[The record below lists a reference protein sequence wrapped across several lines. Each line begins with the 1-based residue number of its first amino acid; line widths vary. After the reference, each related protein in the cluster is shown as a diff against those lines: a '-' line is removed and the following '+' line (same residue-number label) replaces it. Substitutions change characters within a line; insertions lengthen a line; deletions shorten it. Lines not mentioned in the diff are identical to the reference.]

1 MFLDEEDIGSTI
13 LGLLVAKFEKGNFI
27 KAIRQAH
34 PFTLKPLFIS
44 KLFMI
49 SPPSKRL
56 PRFLCTTAH
65 SVGQQ
70 LPLSEEQ
77 LHHAGRVL
85 RLHEGQTVLVWN
97 GNGLEFSATLHFSGA
112 KHGFFL
118 LTDLLREM
126 HQAELRR
133 KLMVLQALPEG
144 DKMDW
149 VLEKCTEL
157 GVHAFYPVQAQRS
170 VVRLESHRL
179 VKRQAHWQRV
189 VEAACL
195 QSERGILPCI
205 STCLPLGEQ
214 LKGIQ
219 ANHPTAKVIWFTPEA
234 EMRLTDWL
242 QNEKGLD
249 DQNPPPLVICVGPE
263 GGWTPQETS
272 LALDEGAQ
280 ALRFSPRVLRTETF
294 GMACVAQLTGL
305 LRLDQA

>member
-1 MFLDEEDIGSTI
+1 
-13 LGLLVAKFEKGNFI
+13 VAKFEKGNFI
-27 KAIRQAH
+27 KAIQQTH
-34 PFTLKPLFIS
+34 PTTLKPLFIS
-44 KLFMI
+44 KLFMV
-49 SPPSKRL
+49 STPSKRL
-56 PRFLCTTAH
+56 PRFLCTDAH

-70 LPLSEEQ
+70 LSLSEEQ

-85 RLHEGQTVLVWN
+85 RLREGQSVLVWN
-97 GNGLEFSATLHFSGA
+97 GDGLEFLASLHFSGA

-118 LTDLLREM
+118 LTDLVREM
-126 HQAELRR
+126 HQAELQR

-157 GVHAFYPVQAQRS
+157 GAHAFYPVQAQRS
-170 VVRLESHRL
+170 VVRLDSTRL
-179 VKRQAHWQRV
+179 AKRQHHWLRV

-195 QSERGILPCI
+195 QSERGVLPGVA
-205 STCLPLGEQ
+205 TCLPLAEQ
-214 LKGIQ
+214 LKAIRTT
-219 ANHPTAKVIWFTPEA
+219 HPEAKVLWFTPEA
-234 EMRLTDWL
+234 AVRLTDWL
-242 QNEKGLD
+242 PQEATSHMPN
-249 DQNPPPLVICVGPE
+249 QAPLVICVGPE

-294 GMACVAQLTGL
+294 AMACVAQLTGL